1 MRDLGLLFESS
12 KTLSYYES
20 SPFLYFE
27 RRTVKGKHTDLKGP
41 QSAGFSCLQRPLDR
55 TGKIKGG
62 THLERPKPG
71 D

>member
-12 KTLSYYES
+12 KILSYYES

-27 RRTVKGKHTDLKGP
+27 QRTVEGKHTDLKGP
-41 QSAGFSCLQRPLDR
+41 QSAGFSCLQKSLDK

-62 THLERPKPG
+62 THLECPELR